1 MRGARETLYS
11 SKLAFTSLS
20 LRHCSIQS
28 ETRVSRQQMLAITHS
43 ALHLIHAG
51 LITSKFSLRHKKT
64 ALACACIPERCA
76 VCIAAG
82 YGICARMRLSA
93 TTASDPER
101 PQWCM
106 EACIQ
111 IPGHTV
117 QYGPCLPQDR
127 RIHHVSEC
135 IAHAPMRLSGSMQLN
150 TTLMQ

>member
-1 MRGARETLYS
+1 MKHSTHLS
-11 SKLAFTSLS
+11 SLS
-20 LRHCSIQS
+20 LRFPYDIAAYNQKLGFRGSRCLQS
-28 ETRVSRQQMLAITHS
+28 LIHSHS

-64 ALACACIPERCA
+64 ALACAYIPERCA